1 MTEPCIACEVLA
13 PILEAR
19 AAWLR
24 RKIRPFIRSHEWLAA
39 GLGLRLAYSPRV
51 LGLVSELIQV
61 EAESCPFLR
70 FEMRTQAGT
79 ALLELD
85 IIGPP
90 GTRGFLEQMKLV
102 TTRAGVSGG

>member
-70 FEMRTQAGT
+70 FEMRTRPGPLSWSWTSSGRQ
-79 ALLELD
+79 ELAD
-85 IIGPP
+85 SLS
-90 GTRGFLEQMKLV
+90 R
-102 TTRAGVSGG
+102 